1 MLSICLIAVCPIQEE
16 TARRCSA
23 EPGSMWAVERQIT
36 FADTADLRRSRVQT
50 VDHQACRR
58 MADELVVPAN
68 HRIVSIQV
76 ERPR

>member
-1 MLSICLIAVCPIQEE
+1 MLSICLIAVCLIQEE

-36 FADTADLRRSRVQT
+36 FADTADLARSRLST
-50 VDHQACRR
+50 PEHRACRR

-68 HRIVSIQV
+68 HRIVSFQV